1 MELDPSKLDLL
12 CLANELY
19 SPSSL
24 CDIGGVWG
32 VDGGYGVYAK
42 TVLGIENVR
51 IVDSHWTDTS
61 KQCCNDSGV
70 KIVDSFID
78 EYLDEISLQNL
89 DCVCLFHFLLHQV
102 SPDWREILRRLSSS
116 VKVVL
121 INNPQ
126 WTLEKAG
133 FRLTELNSDEYF
145 SFVPHSE
152 SEENYR
158 DLYTAPLEIDPL
170 HNKPRRD
177 LHHFWQWA
185 ITNNDLITWM
195 NSLGYDIM
203 YIRPSTVW
211 SHNKHFQDF
220 GFIFYNSKM

>member
-42 TVLGIENVR
+42 TVLGIENVI
-51 IVDSHWTDTS
+51 IVDSHWTDTAIE
-61 KQCCNDSGV
+61 CCKDSGV

-78 EYLDEISLQNL
+78 EYLSKSSLQNL

-102 SPDWREILRRLSSS
+102 SPDWRDILRRLSSS

-133 FRLTELNSDEYF
+133 FRLMELNSDEYF

-152 SEENYR
+152 SEENYK
-158 DLYTAPLEIDPL
+158 DLFTAPLEIDPL

-195 NSLGYDIM
+195 NSLGYDLM
-203 YIRPSTVW
+203 YIRPSTIW
-211 SHNKHFQDF
+211 SHNKHFQDY

>member
-12 CLANELY
+12 CLANDLY
-19 SPSSL
+19 TPSSL

-42 TVLGIENVR
+42 TVLGIEEVR
-51 IVDSHWTDTS
+51 IIDSHWTDTA
-61 KQCCNDSGV
+61 KQFCNDSGI

-78 EYLDEISLQNL
+78 SYLHEDRLGNI

-102 SPDWREILRRLSSS
+102 SPDWREILRKLSSS
-116 VKVVL
+116 VKIVL

-126 WTLEKAG
+126 WIHGKAG
-133 FRLTELNSDEYF
+133 FRLTELPSKEYF
-145 SFVPHSE
+145 SLVPHSE
-152 SEENYR
+152 NEQNYQ
-158 DLYTAPLEIDPL
+158 DLYTAPLDIDAF
-170 HNKPRRD
+170 HKKPRRD

-195 NSLGYDIM
+195 NSLNYDLR

-211 SHNKHFQDF
+211 SHNNHFQDY
-220 GFIFYNSKM
+220 GFIFYNTKL